1 MYFQMATARSE
12 DIQQRMRTLEP
23 EIDVWIREHG
33 FPANE
38 KTLMMEKV
46 RLALEYDKESFD
58 LKELQSLLMHRIE
71 RTKGNVSDDAVEKL
85 TYGLRFDRA
94 QMGNMIKEQRAERWM
109 SRNGIPDDM
118 KLEIMPYVR
127 SKLQDNGS
135 VDLKTMLS
143 ILPLQL
149 RISVKKHLCLDVLKR
164 GRQLHPLNRLL
175 AATDRRIIPDY
186 VDYSDKHGR
195 YSTK

>member
-12 DIQQRMRTLEP
+12 EIQQRMRTFEP
-23 EIDVWIREHG
+23 EIDFWIREHG

-38 KTLMMEKV
+38 RTLMMEEV
-46 RLALEYDKESFD
+46 RVALEHDKESFD
-58 LKELQSLLMHRIE
+58 LEKLRSLLMDRIE
-71 RTKGNVSDDAVEKL
+71 RTKGNVSDDGVEKL
-85 TYGLRFDRA
+85 TDGLGIEYRA

-109 SRNGIPDDM
+109 ARNGIPDDM

-127 SKLQDNGS
+127 SKLQDNDS

-149 RISVKKHLCLDVLKR
+149 RISVKKHLCLHVLKR
-164 GRQLHPLNRLL
+164 VSSEFLSLFISTYLFALFCYKTN
-175 AATDRRIIPDY
+175 
-186 VDYSDKHGR
+186 YSDA
-195 YSTK
+195 